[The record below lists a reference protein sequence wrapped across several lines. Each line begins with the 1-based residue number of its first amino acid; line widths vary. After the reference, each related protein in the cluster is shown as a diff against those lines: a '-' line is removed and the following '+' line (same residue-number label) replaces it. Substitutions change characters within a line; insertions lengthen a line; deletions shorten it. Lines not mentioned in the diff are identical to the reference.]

1 MCLLQV
7 YEIKEMFTPDHEIF
21 EMLLKNYETK
31 EWVYC
36 RFISLKKC
44 LLQIMR
50 FKERFAP
57 DFEIKEMFTP
67 DLKYSKNRL
76 TLGL

>member
-1 MCLLQV
+1 MSLLQV
-7 YEIKEMFTPDHEIF
+7 YKFKEM
-21 EMLLKNYETK
+21 
-31 EWVYC
+31 
-36 RFISLKKC
+36 
-44 LLQIMR
+44 
-50 FKERFAP
+50 FAP

>member
-1 MCLLQV
+1 
-7 YEIKEMFTPDHEIF
+7 
-21 EMLLKNYETK
+21 
-31 EWVYC
+31 
-36 RFISLKKC
+36 
-44 LLQIMR
+44 MR